1 MGGWVGGQVGGWMQG
16 DGWGAGLRE
25 VTCMRHAKRVQ
36 WPRDGA
42 RVSALLNKQTGLG
55 KQQLPAERCTLL
67 TMRTRW

>member
-1 MGGWVGGQVGGWMQG
+1 
-16 DGWGAGLRE
+16 
-25 VTCMRHAKRVQ
+25 MRHAKRVQ